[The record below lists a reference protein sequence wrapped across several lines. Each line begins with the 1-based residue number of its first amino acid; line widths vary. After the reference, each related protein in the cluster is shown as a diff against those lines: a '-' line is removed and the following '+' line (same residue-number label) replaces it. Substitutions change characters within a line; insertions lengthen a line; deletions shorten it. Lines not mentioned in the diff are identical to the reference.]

1 MPTCDFLFVCGTL
14 ILMTAG
20 AFVIACLTRHTGRWC
35 YCVCFSTSHVHGRRN
50 FCLYV
55 SKTHQHCRRCVCFEC
70 CFLFLVAHAR
80 VYRYHLTCSQFSPS
94 VVVHSACVRRP
105 PRRTRSS
112 HHGVL
117 RISVVAVL
125 LVRSAGDVHTRRL
138 PAVLGTRLNGRRR
151 HRCALRSMHG

>member
-1 MPTCDFLFVCGTL
+1 MTTCDFLFVCGTL

-20 AFVIACLTRHTGRWC
+20 AFVIACLTRHPGRWC
-35 YCVCFSTSHVHGRRN
+35 YGVCFSNSHVHGRKN
-50 FCLYV
+50 CSLYV
-55 SKTHQHCRRCVCFEC
+55 SKTISIAVGAFVLSAV
-70 CFLFLVAHAR
+70 FFFSVAHAR
-80 VYRYHLTCSQFSPS
+80 VDRYHLTCSQFSPS